1 MSIYSDTR
9 QDIDIEEELEVMIR
23 RLMVLAEKAG
33 VKVIEINTNV
43 CESVGRYGYAFVHP
57 TAGVCFLRTYNK
69 EGDLFGLLREARK
82 KTE

>member
-1 MSIYSDTR
+1 MSIYSEAR
-9 QDIDIEEELEVMIR
+9 EDIAIEEELEAMIQ

-33 VKVIEINTNV
+33 VKVIEISTSV
-43 CESVGRYGYAFVHP
+43 CEPVGRYGNAIVHRMDSIV
-57 TAGVCFLRTYNK
+57 AIRSYNN